1 MMGDTILSPS
11 ALLAHLAPSPEGAG
25 SGKPGMNRQIVTE
38 RSDMGMKLMEN
49 RWILVAIL
57 IVFIAVW
64 TYLSYTRGFLPQNY
78 FPVY

>member
-1 MMGDTILSPS
+1 MLMKIPENKW
-11 ALLAHLAPSPEGAG
+11 LLV
-25 SGKPGMNRQIVTE
+25 MIF
-38 RSDMGMKLMEN
+38 
-49 RWILVAIL
+49 